1 MNAPHTLERRVPGM
15 NCQGCVATMRRA
27 IQARDAEAEVTG
39 TPAEKRLEVATRLTA
54 DALDAALAEAGYPA
68 AGDSAAGESPAA
80 GTPAERRSH
89 ERRVPDMSCQ
99 GCVAKMRR
107 AIQAQDSEAEVTGTP
122 AEKRLEV
129 ATTLS
134 ARELDDTLIEAGYP
148 PGEAADDSAATEE
161 AEANEAAESEA
172 SPASGDAW
180 DSDDDQ
186 KPTTCR
192 LSISGMTCAS
202 CVKSVQQAIEQTPGV
217 ISAEV
222 NFGTHT
228 AQVRGSADPEALIHA
243 VEDVGYGAEPI
254 VDLREAEA
262 ARARKDERTYRQR
275 LRGSLLSLAL
285 AVPLMASM
293 FVYHPQPVGGGRLYW
308 LVIGLLTLGVMAYP
322 GRHFFVNA
330 WKNFRHH
337 QANMDTLIAMGTG
350 TAWLYSMAVVAVGP
364 WLPEVARGIYFEA
377 SAMVIGLVLL
387 GNALELRARGRTSEA
402 LKRLLDLQ
410 SRTARVIRDGEE
422 REVDI
427 DEVRQGDHIRVR
439 PGERLPVDGEVTEG
453 QSHIDESMLTGE
465 PVPVAKGEGDE
476 VSAGTVNGK
485 GGLVYRATR
494 VGANTRLGQI
504 TEQVASAQNSRPP
517 IGQLADKVS
526 SIFVPSVMIIAVIT
540 ALAWFNVGAE
550 PRVIHMLVTA
560 TTVLII
566 ACPCALGLATP
577 ISTMIGVGKAAEHG
591 VLVRNGDALQTASR
605 LTTLVV
611 DKTGTLT
618 EGRPRVTE
626 AHVFSDTGLDGDER
640 TVLGLVAALERGSEH
655 PLAEALMAHAEAQG
669 ATPGEITDF
678 DTVTGGGVTA
688 TTGDGRPLLLGNA
701 RLLEEAGIALDE
713 AREIA
718 GGLEKKARTVVYL
731 AVDGRLAAV
740 FGISDPLRHDTR
752 EAVKRLQADGLR
764 VVMLT
769 GDNAHT
775 AAAIAREVGIDDFRA
790 GLLPE
795 DKLDEIGRRQAA
807 GEVVG
812 MVGDGIND
820 APALA
825 RADVGFAIG
834 QGTDVA
840 IESAGITLVRNS
852 LHGVAAAI
860 EISRA
865 TLANIKQNLVG
876 AFGYNV
882 LGIPIAAGVIYP
894 FTGTLLSPMI
904 AGAAMSLSSITVV
917 SNANRLRLFRPAA
930 EARSEAQNSDRQN
943 SDATEEDAR

>member
-1 MNAPHTLERRVPGM
+1 MS
-15 NCQGCVATMRRA
+15 CQGCVGRMRKA
-27 IQARDAEAEVTG
+27 IQARDPDAEVAG
-39 TPAEKRLEVATRLTA
+39 TPAEKRL
-54 DALDAALAEAGYPA
+54 D
-68 AGDSAAGESPAA
+68 
-80 GTPAERRSH
+80 
-89 ERRVPDMSCQ
+89 
-99 GCVAKMRR
+99 
-107 AIQAQDSEAEVTGTP
+107 I
-122 AEKRLEV
+122 
-129 ATTLS
+129 TTMLS
-134 ARELDDTLIEAGYP
+134 ASELDDTLVEAGYP
-148 PGEAADDSAATEE
+148 PGDGEDEATTDSDASRG
-161 AEANEAAESEA
+161 AEARGANESEA
-172 SPASGDAW
+172 PHPQA
-180 DSDDDQ
+180 SDDAPSNEPDAE
-186 KPTTCR
+186 KRPATR
-192 LSISGMTCAS
+192 RFSISGMTCAS
-202 CVKSVQQAIEQTPGV
+202 CVKSVQQAIEKTPGV

-228 AQVRGSADPEALIHA
+228 AQVRGSADPDALIHA

-254 VDLREAEA
+254 VDMREAEE
-262 ARARKDERTYRQR
+262 ARARKDEQTYRQR

-308 LVIGLLTLGVMAYP
+308 LAIGLLTLAVMAYP

-427 DEVRQGDHIRVR
+427 DEVRQGDQIRVR
-439 PGERLPVDGEVTEG
+439 PGERLPVDGEVSEG

-504 TEQVASAQNSRPP
+504 TEQVASAQASRPP

-526 SIFVPSVMIIAVIT
+526 SIFVPSVMIIAVLT
-540 ALAWFNVGAE
+540 ALAWFNFGAE
-550 PRVIHMLVTA
+550 PRVTHMLVTA

-591 VLVRNGDALQTASR
+591 VLVRNGDALQTASK
-605 LTTLVV
+605 LSTLVV

-618 EGRPRVTE
+618 EGKPRLTE
-626 AHVFSDTGLDGDER
+626 AEVLDGDER
-640 TVLGLVAALERGSEH
+640 TLLGLVAALERGSEH
-655 PLAEALMAHAEAQG
+655 PLAEALMTHAEAQG
-669 ATPGEITDF
+669 AEPGEITGF
-678 DTVTGGGVTA
+678 DTVTGGGITA
-688 TTGDGRPLLLGNA
+688 STADGRPLLLGNA
-701 RLLEEAGIALDE
+701 RLLEEAGVVLD
-713 AREIA
+713 AGREIA
-718 GGLEKKARTVVYL
+718 GGLEEKARTVVYL

-740 FGISDPLRHDTR
+740 FGISDPLRHDTIA
-752 EAVKRLQADGLR
+752 AVKRLQADGLT

-795 DKLDEIGRRQAA
+795 DKLDEIGRRQAQ

-840 IESAGITLVRNS
+840 IESAGITLVRGS

-865 TLANIKQNLVG
+865 TLTNIKQNLVG

-882 LGIPIAAGVIYP
+882 LGIPIAAGVLYP

-917 SNANRLRLFRPAA
+917 SNANRLRLFRTRGDTDAGKETSPPRETK
-930 EARSEAQNSDRQN
+930 EALS
-943 SDATEEDAR
+943 